1 MGNSKSINKA
11 NYEDIQY
18 ILDYKSDKFLLINTL
33 GENEQQCIIPYTCTL
48 DTETNIIN
56 ELLKEG
62 KTSSKIIIYGKN
74 CNDDTIYKKYNQLL
88 SFGFYNTFIYTGGL
102 FEWLLLQDIYGNEEF
117 PTTKKELDILK
128 YKPPQIFKSNLLEY

>member
-128 YKPPQIFKSNLLEY
+128 YKPNKVLNISLLEY